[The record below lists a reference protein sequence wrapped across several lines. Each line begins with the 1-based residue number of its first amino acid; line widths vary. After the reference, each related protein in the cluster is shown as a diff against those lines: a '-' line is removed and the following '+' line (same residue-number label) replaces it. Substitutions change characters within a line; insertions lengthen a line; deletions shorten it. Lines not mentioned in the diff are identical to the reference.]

1 MNSIY
6 LIMNNLLGIYEK
18 ALPTNI
24 SWEERFKLAKNANFD
39 FIELSIDK
47 NRLNK
52 LDYSDEEI
60 QELLSLTKKY
70 NMPFQTMTLSANRY
84 YPIGDIEKRE
94 FGINLIKKAIVLAN
108 KLNVKVIQLTAYDVY
123 GKESSEETKRLYKE
137 GLIEALKFNED
148 YKIILAIEVLE
159 DVSHFNTSEKLVKLI
174 KEINSPYLKEYADNG
189 NLIYNGYDPVKD
201 LHDCKDEVVAIHIK
215 DAIYHNEH
223 NIEYGKGEVDFEKVF
238 AYLKEINYKGYLVSE
253 CWDEN
258 NFKPDLKYIS
268 EFIRRFMK

>member
-137 GLIEALKFNED
+137 GLLEALKFNED
-148 YKIILAIEVLE
+148 YKIILTIEVLE
-159 DVSHFNTSEKLVKLI
+159 DVPHFNTSEKLVKLI

-253 CWDEN
+253 CWDEDD
-258 NFKPDLKYIS
+258 FKPDLKYIS
-268 EFIRRFMK
+268 KFIRRFMK

>member
-24 SWEERFKLAKNANFD
+24 SWEERFKLARNANFD
-39 FIELSIDK
+39 FIELSVDK
-47 NRLNK
+47 SRLNK

-60 QELLSLTKKY
+60 QGLLNLTKKY

-94 FGINLIKKAIVLAN
+94 FGINLIKKAIILAK
-108 KLNVKVIQLTAYDVY
+108 KLNIKVIQLTAYDVY
-123 GKESSEETKRLYKE
+123 GKESTEETKRLYKE
-137 GLIEALKFNED
+137 GLLEALKFNED

-159 DVSHFNTSEKLVKLI
+159 DVPNFNTSEKLVKLI

-201 LHDCKDEVVAIHIK
+201 LHDCKDEVVAVHIK

-253 CWDEN
+253 CWYED

>member
-60 QELLSLTKKY
+60 QELLNLTKKY

-94 FGINLIKKAIVLAN
+94 FGINLIKRAIILAK
-108 KLNVKVIQLTAYDVY
+108 KLNIKVIQLTAYDVY
-123 GKESSEETKRLYKE
+123 GKEST
-137 GLIEALKFNED
+137 
-148 YKIILAIEVLE
+148 
-159 DVSHFNTSEKLVKLI
+159 
-174 KEINSPYLKEYADNG
+174 
-189 NLIYNGYDPVKD
+189 
-201 LHDCKDEVVAIHIK
+201 
-215 DAIYHNEH
+215 
-223 NIEYGKGEVDFEKVF
+223 
-238 AYLKEINYKGYLVSE
+238 
-253 CWDEN
+253 
-258 NFKPDLKYIS
+258 
-268 EFIRRFMK
+268 

>member
-6 LIMNNLLGIYEK
+6 LIMKNLLGIYEK

-24 SWEERFKLAKNANFD
+24 SWEERFVLAKNANFD
-39 FIELSIDK
+39 FIELSVDK

-60 QELLSLTKKY
+60 QELLNLTKKY
-70 NMPFQTMTLSANRY
+70 NMPFQTMTLSATRY

-108 KLNVKVIQLTAYDVY
+108 KLSVKVIQLTAYDVY

-137 GLIEALKFNED
+137 GLIEALIFNED

-174 KEINSPYLKEYADNG
+174 KEINSPYIKEYADNG

-253 CWDEN
+253 CWYEDD
-258 NFKPDLKYIS
+258 FKPDLKYIS

>member
-52 LDYSDEEI
+52 LDYSNEEI
-60 QELLSLTKKY
+60 EELLSLTKKY

-94 FGINLIKKAIVLAN
+94 FGINLIKRAIVLAS
-108 KLNVKVIQLTAYDVY
+108 KLNIKVIQLTAYDVY

-137 GLIEALKFNED
+137 GLLEALKFNED

-159 DVSHFNTSEKLVKLI
+159 DVPHLNTSEKLVKLI

-253 CWDEN
+253 CWDEDD
-258 NFKPDLKYIS
+258 FKPDLKYIS

>member
-108 KLNVKVIQLTAYDVY
+108 KLNVKVIQLTAHDVY

-137 GLIEALKFNED
+137 GLLEALKFNED

-159 DVSHFNTSEKLVKLI
+159 DVPHLNTSEKLLKLI

-253 CWDEN
+253 CWDEDD
-258 NFKPDLKYIS
+258 FKPDLKYIS

>member
-39 FIELSIDK
+39 FIELSVDK

-60 QELLSLTKKY
+60 QELLNLTKKY

-94 FGINLIKKAIVLAN
+94 FGINLIKRAIVLAK
-108 KLNVKVIQLTAYDVY
+108 KLNIKVIQLTAYDVY
-123 GKESSEETKRLYKE
+123 DKESTEETKRLYKE
-137 GLIEALKFNED
+137 GLLEALKFNED

-159 DVSHFNTSEKLVKLI
+159 DVPHLNTSEKLVKLI

-253 CWDEN
+253 CWDEDD
-258 NFKPDLKYIS
+258 FKPDLKYIS

>member
-6 LIMNNLLGIYEK
+6 LIMKNLLGIYEK
-18 ALPTNI
+18 ALPANI
-24 SWEERFKLAKNANFD
+24 SWEERFVLAKNANFD
-39 FIELSIDK
+39 FIELSVDK

-60 QELLSLTKKY
+60 QELLNLTKKY

-94 FGINLIKKAIVLAN
+94 FGINLIKRAIVLAN
-108 KLNVKVIQLTAYDVY
+108 KLNIKVIQLTAYDVY
-123 GKESSEETKRLYKE
+123 DKESTEETKRLYKE
-137 GLIEALKFNED
+137 GLLEALKFNED

-159 DVSHFNTSEKLVKLI
+159 DVPHLNTSEKLVKLI

-238 AYLKEINYKGYLVSE
+238 AFLKKINYKGYLVSE
-253 CWDEN
+253 CWDEDD
-258 NFKPDLKYIS
+258 FKPDLKYIS

>member
-18 ALPTNI
+18 ALPANI
-24 SWEERFKLAKNANFD
+24 SWEERFKRAKNANFD

-94 FGINLIKKAIVLAN
+94 FGINLIKKAIILAN

-123 GKESSEETKRLYKE
+123 EKESTEETKRLYKE
-137 GLIEALKFNED
+137 GLLEALKFNED
-148 YKIILAIEVLE
+148 YEIILAIEVLE
-159 DVSHFNTSEKLVKLI
+159 DVPHFNTSEKLVKLI

-189 NLIYNGYDPVKD
+189 NLIYNGHDPVKD
-201 LHDCKDEVVAIHIK
+201 LRDCKDEVVAIHIK

-223 NIEYGKGEVDFEKVF
+223 NIEYGKGEVNFEKVF

-253 CWDEN
+253 CWYEDD
-258 NFKPDLKYIS
+258 FKPDLKYIS

>member
-18 ALPTNI
+18 ALPANI

-52 LDYSDEEI
+52 LDYSNEEI
-60 QELLSLTKKY
+60 EELLSLTKKY

-94 FGINLIKKAIVLAN
+94 FGINLIKRTIVLAN

-137 GLIEALKFNED
+137 GLLEALKFNED

-159 DVSHFNTSEKLVKLI
+159 DVPHLNTSEKLVKLI

-253 CWDEN
+253 CWDEDD
-258 NFKPDLKYIS
+258 FKPDLKYIS

>member
-18 ALPTNI
+18 ALPANI
-24 SWEERFKLAKNANFD
+24 SWEERFKRAKNANFD

-94 FGINLIKKAIVLAN
+94 FGINLIKKAIILAN
-108 KLNVKVIQLTAYDVY
+108 KLNIKVIQLTAYDVY
-123 GKESSEETKRLYKE
+123 EKESTEETKRLYKE
-137 GLIEALKFNED
+137 GLLEALKFNED
-148 YKIILAIEVLE
+148 YEIILAIEVLE
-159 DVSHFNTSEKLVKLI
+159 DVPHFNTSEKLVKLI

-189 NLIYNGYDPVKD
+189 NLIYNGHDPVKD
-201 LHDCKDEVVAIHIK
+201 LRDCKDEVVAIHIK

-253 CWDEN
+253 CWYEDD
-258 NFKPDLKYIS
+258 FKPDLKYIS

>member
-1 MNSIY
+1 
-6 LIMNNLLGIYEK
+6 MNNLLGIYEK

-24 SWEERFKLAKNANFD
+24 SWEERFKLAKNSNFD

-94 FGINLIKKAIVLAN
+94 FGINLIKKAIILAN
-108 KLNVKVIQLTAYDVY
+108 KLNIKVIQLTAYDVY
-123 GKESSEETKRLYKE
+123 EKESSEETKRLYKE
-137 GLIEALKFNED
+137 GLLEALKFNED

-159 DVSHFNTSEKLVKLI
+159 DVPHFNTSEKLVKLI

-223 NIEYGKGEVDFEKVF
+223 NIEYGKGEVNFEKVF

-253 CWDEN
+253 CWDEDD
-258 NFKPDLKYIS
+258 FKPDLKYIS

>member
-24 SWEERFKLAKNANFD
+24 SWEERFKLARNANFD
-39 FIELSIDK
+39 FIELSVDK
-47 NRLNK
+47 SRLNK

-60 QELLSLTKKY
+60 QELLNLTKKY
-70 NMPFQTMTLSANRY
+70 NMPFKTMTLSANRY

-94 FGINLIKKAIVLAN
+94 FGINLIKKAIILAK
-108 KLNVKVIQLTAYDVY
+108 KLNIKVIQLTAYDVY
-123 GKESSEETKRLYKE
+123 GKESTEETKRLYKE
-137 GLIEALKFNED
+137 GLLEALKFNED

-159 DVSHFNTSEKLVKLI
+159 DAPHFNTSEKLVKLI

-253 CWDEN
+253 CWDEDD
-258 NFKPDLKYIS
+258 FKPDLKYIS

>member
-39 FIELSIDK
+39 FIELSVDK

-60 QELLSLTKKY
+60 QELLNLTKKY

-94 FGINLIKKAIVLAN
+94 FGINLIKRAIVLAK
-108 KLNVKVIQLTAYDVY
+108 KLNIKVIQLTAYDVY
-123 GKESSEETKRLYKE
+123 DKESTEETKRLYKE
-137 GLIEALKFNED
+137 GLLEALKFNED

-159 DVSHFNTSEKLVKLI
+159 DVPHFNTSEKLVKLI
-174 KEINSPYLKEYADNG
+174 KEINSHYLKEYADNG
-189 NLIYNGYDPVKD
+189 NLIYNGFDPVED

-253 CWDEN
+253 CWNEDD
-258 NFKPDLKYIS
+258 FKPDLKYIS

>member
-1 MNSIY
+1 
-6 LIMNNLLGIYEK
+6 MNNLLGIYEK

-24 SWEERFKLAKNANFD
+24 SWEERFKLARNANFD
-39 FIELSIDK
+39 FIELSVDK

-60 QELLSLTKKY
+60 QELLNLTKKY

-108 KLNVKVIQLTAYDVY
+108 KLNIKVIQLTAYDVY
-123 GKESSEETKRLYKE
+123 DKESTEETKRLFKE
-137 GLIEALKFNED
+137 GLLEALKFNED

-159 DVSHFNTSEKLVKLI
+159 DVPHFNTSEKLVKLI
-174 KEINSPYLKEYADNG
+174 EEINSPYLKEYADNG

-238 AYLKEINYKGYLVSE
+238 AFLKKINYKGYLVSE
-253 CWDEN
+253 CWDEDD
-258 NFKPDLKYIS
+258 FKPDLEYIS
-268 EFIRRFMK
+268 DFIRRFMK

>member
-1 MNSIY
+1 
-6 LIMNNLLGIYEK
+6 
-18 ALPTNI
+18 
-24 SWEERFKLAKNANFD
+24 
-39 FIELSIDK
+39 
-47 NRLNK
+47 
-52 LDYSDEEI
+52 
-60 QELLSLTKKY
+60 
-70 NMPFQTMTLSANRY
+70 MPFQTMTLSANRY

-159 DVSHFNTSEKLVKLI
+159 DVPHFNTSEKLVKLI

>member
-6 LIMNNLLGIYEK
+6 LIMKNLLGIYEK
-18 ALPTNI
+18 ALPANI
-24 SWEERFKLAKNANFD
+24 SWEERFVLAKNANFD
-39 FIELSIDK
+39 FIELSVDK

-60 QELLSLTKKY
+60 QELLNLTKKY

-94 FGINLIKKAIVLAN
+94 FGINLIKRAIVLAS
-108 KLNVKVIQLTAYDVY
+108 KLNIKVIQLTAYDVY

-137 GLIEALKFNED
+137 GLLEALKFNED

-159 DVSHFNTSEKLVKLI
+159 DVPHLNTSEKLVKLI

-253 CWDEN
+253 CWDEDD
-258 NFKPDLKYIS
+258 FKPDLKYIS

>member
-52 LDYSDEEI
+52 LDYSNEEI
-60 QELLSLTKKY
+60 EELLSLTKKY

-94 FGINLIKKAIVLAN
+94 FGINLIKKAIILAN
-108 KLNVKVIQLTAYDVY
+108 KLNIKVIQLTAYDVY
-123 GKESSEETKRLYKE
+123 EKESSEETKRLYKE
-137 GLIEALKFNED
+137 GLLEALKFNED

-159 DVSHFNTSEKLVKLI
+159 DVPHFNTSEKLVKLI

-253 CWDEN
+253 CWDEDD
-258 NFKPDLKYIS
+258 FKPDLKYIS